1 MNKTEFLSKLERSL
15 SGALTSG
22 DVQRHIRY
30 YDDYISSQV
39 RNGKFEWEVIEELG
53 EPRLL
58 AKSIIDSANR
68 TGGATYSD
76 IYEAEGSGSHY
87 QSDKCKVYWNRFK
100 EKALQVIVKMPGWV
114 WWIIFGTIFVLI
126 LGVAASILSLILP
139 ILLPVLCIILVIQV
153 FRGK

>member
-15 SGALTSG
+15 SGGMEAG
-22 DVQRHIRY
+22 EVQSHVRY